1 MRLNG
6 WKTKRCQY
14 RFLHL
19 DLIDLDA
26 EQLVLK
32 FIVEI
37 EPVSILNIFPTGV
50 LVEDAGFSAGQGLQR
65 TPELSVL
72 CEGLEKKGSCKTGSA
87 THRNPAIPIYRNVT
101 YASSSVN
108 LLHTEFL
115 PLTEH

>member
-1 MRLNG
+1 MGVNG

-26 EQLVLK
+26 EQLVFK
-32 FIVEI
+32 IIVEI
-37 EPVSILNIFPTGV
+37 EPVSVLNIFPTGV

-72 CEGLEKKGSCKTGSA
+72 CEG
-87 THRNPAIPIYRNVT
+87 
-101 YASSSVN
+101 
-108 LLHTEFL
+108 
-115 PLTEH
+115 